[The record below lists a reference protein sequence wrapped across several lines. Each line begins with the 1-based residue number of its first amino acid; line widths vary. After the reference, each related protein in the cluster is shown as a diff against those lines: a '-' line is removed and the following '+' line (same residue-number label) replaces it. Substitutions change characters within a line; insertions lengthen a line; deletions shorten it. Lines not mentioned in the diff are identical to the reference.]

1 MSWLARWRSRSLTW
15 LHAAA
20 TGDEAAFTELVSR
33 HHQDLLRV
41 AYVIC
46 RDPAL
51 SEDAAQAAYHRLA
64 ADSVIRTARRR

>member
-1 MSWLARWRSRSLTW
+1 MVSTMESQAGELVQ
-15 LHAAA
+15 AAA

-33 HHQDLLRV
+33 HHRDMLRV

-51 SEDAAQAAYHRLA
+51 AEDRPRQRGRSPGVA
-64 ADSVIRTARRR
+64 SVT